1 MFAPCC
7 IELLKKEFRKLQ
19 HNVDI
24 DILRENRTLKRLQPR
39 GGVWGGVVP
48 FPCVVVVAPSKR
60 ARARTTRG
68 RGLAVGVGVDGC
80 PET

>member
-1 MFAPCC
+1 MALH
-7 IELLKKEFRKLQ
+7 LLCLNLQ
-19 HNVDI
+19 TQI
-24 DILRENRTLKRLQPR
+24 SMLRENRTLKRLQPR

-48 FPCVVVVAPSKR
+48 FPCVVVVVVVVVVALPCR
-60 ARARTTRG
+60 HARARTTRG